1 MDKNELLET
10 LKYYL
15 EQLENAEAEAKDANM
30 ATEEVVAIIRKN
42 LIEDLTK

>member
-10 LKYYL
+10 LKYCI

-42 LIEDLTK
+42 LIDDLTK

>member
-10 LKYYL
+10 LKYCI
-15 EQLENAEAEAKDANM
+15 EQLENAEAKDANM

>member
-15 EQLENAEAEAKDANM
+15 EQLEKADEEAKDANM
-30 ATEEVVAIIRKN
+30 KVEEVVAIIRKN